1 VASQLRNMN
10 GPLSY
15 YRTTKIRFEEE
26 KGQCI
31 PLSVL
36 GIAETRFLFVGAQL
50 PGQLPAALPVLHI
63 WGGKDPTATP
73 RRVLSRMRETTPT
86 FEEISLPD
94 KGHWI
99 MAQAG
104 EVVTGAVLRWLSQSR
119 SKL

>member
-1 VASQLRNMN
+1 MN

-31 PLSVL
+31 PLRVL
-36 GIAETRFLFVGAQL
+36 GIAETMFLFVDAQL
-50 PGQLPAALPVLHI
+50 PGHLPATLPVLHI
-63 WGGKDPTATP
+63 WGEKDPTATP
-73 RRVLSRMRETTPT
+73 GMAVLRMRETIPM

-94 KGHWI
+94 EGHWI